1 MTVRPVRS
9 VVAAHR
15 QLEGGGF
22 PVRRPFPTHGAD
34 MVDPFL
40 LLDEMGP
47 VTWGPRQAI
56 GAPDHPHRGFETVT
70 YVLAGRMQHRDST
83 GRTGDLTPGDVQWMT
98 AGSGLI
104 HSELP
109 EPAFFE
115 SGGVMHG
122 FQIWVNLPRAH
133 KMTAPRYQ
141 EIGAKGLPVAE
152 SPDGKVWVRV
162 IAGEALGAKAVIDT
176 FTPIS
181 YLHFKVQPGGSIDQP
196 IAADHNTF
204 AWVFSG
210 EAALGPEGKRVTDGH
225 MATFGPG
232 DSVRVA
238 VPADATGPAELL
250 LLSGR
255 PLNEPVARYGP
266 FVMNT
271 KQEILQAFEDYRAG
285 KLGQISA

>member
-1 MTVRPVRS
+1 MSVRPVKN
-9 VVAAHR
+9 VVPAHR

-47 VTWGPRQAI
+47 VNWGPREAI

-70 YVLAGRMQHRDST
+70 YVLSGAMQHRDST

-109 EPAFFE
+109 EPKFFE

-122 FQIWVNLPRAH
+122 FQIWVNLPKAH

-141 EIGAKGLPVAE
+141 EIPSAGLPVGQSA
-152 SPDGKVWVRV
+152 DGKVWARV
-162 IAGEALGAKAVIDT
+162 IAGAALGQKAVIDT
-176 FTPIS
+176 FTPIT
-181 YLHFKVQPGGSIDQP
+181 YLHFKVQPGGSVDQP
-196 IAADHNTF
+196 VPADHNAF
-204 AWVFSG
+204 AWVFKG
-210 EAALGPEGKRVTDGH
+210 TATLGDPAKPVAEGH

-232 DSVRVA
+232 DAVRIA
-238 VPADATGPAELL
+238 VPDDGAETELL

-255 PLNEPVARYGP
+255 PINEPVARYGP

-271 KQEILQAFEDYRAG
+271 KQEILQAIDDFRNGRMGRIAH
-285 KLGQISA
+285 